1 MSINSDTKYKELADY
16 YDEEVKNYG
25 SYAHEVI
32 FGMCYDFISPDE
44 KLLDIGIGTGLSS
57 EKFSKA
63 GMQVYGVDTSS
74 EMLATSKSKSFT
86 KKLVECD
93 VVKEPLPFDTDF
105 FHQII
110 CCGVLHFIGD
120 LSQLFTEIKRVLK
133 PEGVFSFSIAPT
145 DSQSNY
151 IKEPT
156 EWGIPI
162 FKHTSQ
168 YVDKLINDNY
178 MEILKEQRILI
189 KGEDKQSYN
198 MQFSVIVCK
207 LKSLKHI

>member
-1 MSINSDTKYKELADY
+1 MNSNYDTRYKELADNY
-16 YDEEVKNYG
+16 AEEVKNYG

-32 FGMCYDFISPDE
+32 FGMCYEFISPKE
-44 KLLDIGIGTGLSS
+44 NLLDIGIGTGLAS

-63 GMQVYGVDTSS
+63 GMQIYGLDISS
-74 EMLATSKSKSFT
+74 EMLAASKSKSFT
-86 KKLVECD
+86 KKLIECD
-93 VVKEPLPFDTDF
+93 VVKEPLPFENDF
-105 FHQII
+105 FRHVI

-133 PEGVFSFSIAPT
+133 PEGVFSFTVAPS
-145 DSQSNY
+145 DSQSDY

-162 FKHTSQ
+162 FKHASQ
-168 YVDKLINDNY
+168 YVYNLISNNY